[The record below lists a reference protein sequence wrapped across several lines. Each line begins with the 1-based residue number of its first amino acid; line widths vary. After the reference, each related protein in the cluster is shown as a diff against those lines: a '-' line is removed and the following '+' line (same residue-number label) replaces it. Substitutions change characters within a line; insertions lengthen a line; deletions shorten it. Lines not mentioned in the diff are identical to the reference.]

1 MSIVATSS
9 ETAAANAEGF
19 ASRALGAL
27 GGSVLDVV
35 KDVRDILRMFVKTVT
50 VAIRG
55 KRDRKMIVEQMHQIG
70 NRSVFFIT
78 VTMGFIGM
86 ILVFQSALQALKIVP
101 DLQLLGA
108 TYSELLIRDLAAS
121 IGAMMLATRVGA
133 GIAAEIGSMVVTEQ
147 VDALRMCAA
156 DPIEYLVVPRFI
168 ASIVMTFCLLIWGT
182 FVAFIAGM
190 LTAYVIFDVNF
201 RTFANFMLVDAGDV
215 IVGLTKMLAYGAAI
229 PVVSSLR
236 GLSTF
241 GGSEGVG
248 WATTSAVVSSSLAVI
263 VLQFII
269 SALGYLIFP

>member
-1 MSIVATSS
+1 MTALTAT
-9 ETAAANAEGF
+9 
-19 ASRALGAL
+19 
-27 GGSVLDVV
+27 GSAVLDVV
-35 KDVRDILRMFVKTVT
+35 RDIREILKFGARTVELT
-50 VAIRG
+50 IRG
-55 KRDRKMIVEQMHQIG
+55 KKSRRLIVEQMHQIG

-86 ILVFQSALQALKIVP
+86 ILVFQSALQALQIVP

-108 TYSELLIRDLAAS
+108 TFAEILIRDLGAS

-147 VDALRMCAA
+147 VDALRMCSA
-156 DPIEYLVVPRFI
+156 DPISYLVVPRFI
-168 ASIVMTFCLLIWGT
+168 ASVIMTVCLLVYAC
-182 FVAFIAGM
+182 FVAYIAGM
-190 LTAYVIFDVNF
+190 ITANVVFDVNYS
-201 RTFANFMLVDAGDV
+201 TFANFMLVDAGDV
-215 IVGLTKMLAYGAAI
+215 IVGLTKCVAYGAAI
-229 PVVSSLR
+229 PIVSAQR

-269 SALGYLIFP
+269 SALGYLIFPG